1 MDFTSVLH
9 IGRLGV
15 RIIKHFIEKLDKTP
29 LEDKRLKA
37 LAGRT
42 KKKLWPIGVA
52 YIIANNG
59 LLLPKSKQNSILNE
73 NQLKVAL
80 KCLTILAAAEI
91 SLAPEASKVI
101 EYLKKIG

>member
-1 MDFTSVLH
+1 M
-9 IGRLGV
+9 
-15 RIIKHFIEKLDKTP
+15 DKTAI
-29 LEDKRLKA
+29 EDQRLKA
-37 LAGRT
+37 LVDLT
-42 KKKLWPIGVA
+42 KKKLRPIGVA